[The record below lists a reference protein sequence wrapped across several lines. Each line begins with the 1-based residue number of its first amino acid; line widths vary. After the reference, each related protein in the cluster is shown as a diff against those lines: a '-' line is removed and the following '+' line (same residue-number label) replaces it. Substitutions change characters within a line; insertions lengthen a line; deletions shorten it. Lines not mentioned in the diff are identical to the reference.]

1 MKYKILG
8 EQQEF
13 QQNQFRL
20 VPIRMQDRWD
30 IMKWRNEQIY
40 HLRQSKPL
48 TPEDQDRYFND
59 VVSKLFEQEQPV
71 QLLFSFLE
79 GDTFIGYGG
88 LVHINWID
96 RNAEISFIMNTELE
110 GVYFEKYWVEY
121 LSMIEQVAFD
131 SLRLH
136 KIYTYAFDLRP
147 NLYPALE
154 IAGFSLEARLK
165 EHCYF
170 NREYKDVL
178 IHSKISTSKN
188 S

>member
-1 MKYKILG
+1 MKYKSLG

-13 QQNQFRL
+13 QHNQFRL
-20 VPIRMQDRWD
+20 VPIRIQDRWD

-40 HLRQSKPL
+40 HLRQNKPL
-48 TPEDQDRYFND
+48 TPEDQDYYFNHI
-59 VVSKLFEQEQPV
+59 VSKLFDQEQPG

-79 GDTFIGYGG
+79 GEICIGYGG

-110 GVYFEKYWVEY
+110 SVHFEKYWVEY

-131 SLRLH
+131 VLGFH

-147 NLYPALE
+147 HLYKIFENSAYILD
-154 IAGFSLEARLK
+154 ARLAK
-165 EHCYF
+165 HCFFDNKFIDVVIHCKF
-170 NREYKDVL
+170 NKDER
-178 IHSKISTSKN
+178 N
-188 S
+188 